1 MNKKIL
7 KQLFA
12 DNMQNLNKIELIR
25 NEIEKIN
32 IFKNIFNNALKDF
45 KEDKYKKMEN
55 RIIVNQIVKEI
66 RYILK
71 H

>member
-55 RIIVNQIVKEI
+55 IF
-66 RYILK
+66 
-71 H
+71 